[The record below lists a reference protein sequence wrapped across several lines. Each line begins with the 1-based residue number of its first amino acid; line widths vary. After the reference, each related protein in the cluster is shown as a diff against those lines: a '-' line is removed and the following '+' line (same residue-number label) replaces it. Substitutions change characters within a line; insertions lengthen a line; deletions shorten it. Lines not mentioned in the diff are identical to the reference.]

1 MTPQQQPSCTN
12 PFLGLE
18 MTTSNDGSNS
28 TNAPKICRANIPDIS
43 FVTWEEYH
51 SFYEDWE
58 SFCDRVDSTLAP
70 IATINKI
77 ERVVT
82 KVVWALFFLLLSF
95 LATKVCVQEKYFIIP
110 KKQSTDSFHKW
121 IAENELLKSISKWNF
136 DKTHSLLSAPLLHK
150 QLVTFW
156 TIIWPSVP
164 SPTLDWSFFS
174 CPLLPRSKYT
184 LAEEYD
190 PCASKLPKRTTE
202 KRPFRW
208 SNELSG

>member
-18 MTTSNDGSNS
+18 MTISNDGSNS

-58 SFCDRVDSTLAP
+58 SFCDRVDSALAP

-95 LATKVCVQEKYFIIP
+95 LATKVCVQGKCFHTIVKYFIIP
-110 KKQSTDSFHKW
+110 KNNRRTHSTN
-121 IAENELLKSISKWNF
+121 ALLKSISTWNF
-136 DKTHSLLSAPLLHK
+136 DKTHSLLSVPLPHK
-150 QLVTFW
+150 QLATF
-156 TIIWPSVP
+156 
-164 SPTLDWSFFS
+164 
-174 CPLLPRSKYT
+174 
-184 LAEEYD
+184 
-190 PCASKLPKRTTE
+190 
-202 KRPFRW
+202 
-208 SNELSG
+208 